1 MGNTASNQYEQINK
15 SDYTFTYQLLK
26 KVNDRH
32 YGEIKVIRDIK
43 TGDQLYLREIILTTK
58 ATYDAEMNFY
68 NKRANVSHPNVV
80 KIYGCNGQDAQNFCS
95 SYYKIS
101 VFIEMLPKTL
111 LEELESRIESDIPFS
126 ENDILLIA
134 ENLMSGLSYFEAQNV
149 FHGDIR
155 PENIFVAGKSYKLSD
170 PYLDVLKDSNALVK
184 VMLNSAKTLVA
195 PELLAQIPQRD
206 FNIRGN
212 KFKADVFSLGAT
224 LLSLASLTHS
234 QDLYDYDNA
243 EFYWDLVAE
252 RLEIVRRT
260 YSKFTFDLI
269 RDMLKPSQDARPDFI
284 SLSNRL
290 LPYQEDIRNKEELP
304 FFGIRAPFEERE
316 EDEEGLNNIDRYT
329 YEEKANPILQD
340 FINSQMLQTTTR
352 KGGVRAEREDD
363 YEDYNQQYADHSN
376 YDNAEDVHH
385 HHHMD
390 GQGYPHEH
398 ERDYYFEEPARQ
410 QYVEE
415 RVVQSGIKRQQYA
428 TNEVPRQMQSDPS
441 PIIESNVPTSRST
454 QIRNENVHQTYHQN
468 YSEALK
474 QPAVE
479 PQTQSYQAYTSVK
492 PHYENIEKP
501 LPQQQPQIQPKS
513 PDLDDLEAKIKAALE
528 RSEATYRRA
537 YKPGHQSS
545 PTKAPGLEQTEPNSY
560 LLQTPSQYYSTNYGG
575 YDISEASASRI
586 GRPSEL
592 DEASYMKQS
601 GKNYLYSASK
611 TQDKLSA
618 TPHPSDIPTN
628 ITSTENTFYDGISGY
643 SSQPYAKNYT
653 SNYTTQTYQTTTN
666 NPTSHLVQDHTT
678 SYTLAPKD
686 VSHNWNSLTGSGIGL
701 TRYGGGTDQ
710 GLYGYSSVPKTA
722 YDHSGLA
729 NFDHQSQ
736 PQNLTQFI

>member
-1 MGNTASNQYEQINK
+1 MGNQASNQYEQINK

-26 KVNDRH
+26 KVTDRH

-43 TGDQLYLREIILTTK
+43 TGDQLYLREVILTTK

-155 PENIFVAGKSYKLSD
+155 PENIFVTGKSYKLSD

-243 EFYWDLVAE
+243 DFSWELLSE

-260 YSKFTFDLI
+260 YSKFTFELI
-269 RDMLKPSQDARPDFI
+269 RDMLHPSQDSRPDFI

-304 FFGIRAPFEERE
+304 FFGIRAPFEEKE
-316 EDEEGLNNIDRYT
+316 EEEVLNIDRYT

-352 KGGVRAEREDD
+352 KGAGRAEREDEH
-363 YEDYNQQYADHSN
+363 EDYHQQYADHSN
-376 YDNAEDVHH
+376 YDQIDDAHH
-385 HHHMD
+385 HHHQMD
-390 GQGYPHEH
+390 GQGYAHEH
-398 ERDYYFEEPARQ
+398 EREFYYEEPPRYQ
-410 QYVEE
+410 EE
-415 RVVQSGIKRQQYA
+415 QVVQSGIRRQQYA
-428 TNEVPRQMQSDPS
+428 TNEVPRQMQVDPS

-454 QIRNENVHQTYHQN
+454 QVRNENAHHSYHTN
-468 YSEALK
+468 YSEAPK
-474 QPAVE
+474 QPVVE
-479 PQTQSYQAYTSVK
+479 AQTQSYQVYSSVK
-492 PHYENIEKP
+492 APYENTEKSI
-501 LPQQQPQIQPKS
+501 PQTSTYQQPKTQPQTANS

-537 YKPGHQSS
+537 YKPSHQSS
-545 PTKAPGLEQTEPNSY
+545 PNKVNGLEQTEANSY

-575 YDISEASASRI
+575 YDISDTSASRV
-586 GRPSEL
+586 GGGLALDRPSEL

-601 GKNYLYSASK
+601 GKNFLYSASATK
-611 TQDKLSA
+611 VHDKLTA
-618 TPHPSDIPTN
+618 TPNQSDLPTN
-628 ITSTENTFYDGISGY
+628 VASTENTFYDGISAY
-643 SSQPYAKNYT
+643 SSQPLAKNYT
-653 SNYTTQTYQTTTN
+653 STSYNIQSYQPTYTS
-666 NPTSHLVQDHTT
+666 TSHLGQGHTAS
-678 SYTLAPKD
+678 SYA
-686 VSHNWNSLTGSGIGL
+686 LTGSGIGVG
-701 TRYGGGTDQ
+701 RYGTSDQ
-710 GLYGYSSVPKTA
+710 GLYGYSSLPKTDFTHT
-722 YDHSGLA
+722 YDHKPQA
-729 NFDHQSQ
+729 
-736 PQNLTQFI
+736 QNLTQLI

>member
-1 MGNTASNQYEQINK
+1 MGNQASNQYEQINK

-26 KVNDRH
+26 KVTDRH

-111 LEELESRIESDIPFS
+111 LEELESRIETDIPFS

-243 EFYWDLVAE
+243 DFSWELLAE
-252 RLEIVRRT
+252 RLELVRRT

-269 RDMLKPSQDARPDFI
+269 RDMLHPSQDSRPDFI

-290 LPYQEDIRNKEELP
+290 LPYQEDIRNREELP

-316 EDEEGLNNIDRYT
+316 EEEGLDIDRYT

-352 KGGVRAEREDD
+352 KGVVRAEREDEH
-363 YEDYNQQYADHSN
+363 EDYNLQYADHSN
-376 YDNAEDVHH
+376 YDQIDDAHHH

-398 ERDYYFEEPARQ
+398 EREFYYEEAPRYQ
-410 QYVEE
+410 EE
-415 RVVQSGIKRQQYA
+415 QVVQSGIRRQQYA
-428 TNEVPRQMQSDPS
+428 TNEAPRQMQIDPS
-441 PIIESNVPTSRST
+441 PVIESNVPTSRST
-454 QIRNENVHQTYHQN
+454 QIRHENYNTN
-468 YSEALK
+468 YSETIK
-474 QPAVE
+474 PPVIE
-479 PQTQSYQAYTSVK
+479 TQTQSYQAYSSVK
-492 PHYENIEKP
+492 APYENIEKS
-501 LPQQQPQIQPKS
+501 LPQNPIYQQQPQAQPKVQPPTTGS

-537 YKPGHQSS
+537 YKPSIQSS
-545 PTKAPGLEQTEPNSY
+545 PNKVPGLEQTEANSY
-560 LLQTPSQYYSTNYGG
+560 LLQTPSTQYYSTNYGG
-575 YDISEASASRI
+575 YDISDASASRV
-586 GRPSEL
+586 GGGLTLDRPSEF

-601 GKNYLYSASK
+601 DKNFLYSAATTK
-611 TQDKLSA
+611 ALDKLTA
-618 TPHPSDIPTN
+618 TPNQSDLPTN
-628 ITSTENTFYDGISGY
+628 VASTENTFYDGLSAY
-643 SSQPYAKNYT
+643 SSQPIAKNYT
-653 SNYTTQTYQTTTN
+653 TTTYN
-666 NPTSHLVQDHTT
+666 IQSYQPTYTSTSHLAQDHTAS
-678 SYTLAPKD
+678 SYA
-686 VSHNWNSLTGSGIGL
+686 LTGSGIGVS
-701 TRYGGGTDQ
+701 RYGVSDQ
-710 GLYGYSSVPKTA
+710 GLYGYSSLPKTDFTHT
-722 YDHSGLA
+722 YDHK
-729 NFDHQSQ
+729 SQ
-736 PQNLTQFI
+736 AQNLTQLI